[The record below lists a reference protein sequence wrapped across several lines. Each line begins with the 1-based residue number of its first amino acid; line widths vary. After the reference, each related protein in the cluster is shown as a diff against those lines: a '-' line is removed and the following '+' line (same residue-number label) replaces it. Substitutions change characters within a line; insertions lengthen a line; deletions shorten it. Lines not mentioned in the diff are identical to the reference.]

1 MSTRLNSTTSQAV
14 INFNFITLGVRKSGT
29 TAGSAYQCAMASIG
43 SSLNG
48 TDATNFYNRLRT
60 YMTAVGVP

>member
-1 MSTRLNSTTSQAV
+1 VATTNTALPNASISTIATNFTNVPNHFGSNIQA
-14 INFNFITLGVRKSGT
+14 
-29 TAGSAYQCAMASIG
+29 AMASIG
-43 SSLNG
+43 SSLSS